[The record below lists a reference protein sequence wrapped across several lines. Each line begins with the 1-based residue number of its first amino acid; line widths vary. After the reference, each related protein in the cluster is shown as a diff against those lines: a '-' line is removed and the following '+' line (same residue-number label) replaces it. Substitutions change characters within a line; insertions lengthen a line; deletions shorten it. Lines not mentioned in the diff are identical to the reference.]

1 MRAEYFLHTGRFP
14 ELPPCLPRRG
24 NVLSKALARGL
35 LTLFGWRVDGN
46 FPDRP
51 KMVAIV
57 APHTSNWDFIVGIL
71 VVFALGLR
79 VRFLGKHTLF
89 NPWLGWLMRWLG
101 GTPVIRDTPQ
111 GAVAEAVEMIAREEK
126 VLLGIAPE
134 GTRRRGAQWRSG
146 FYNIALAAR
155 VPILPAAFDFGRRS
169 LRLFP
174 VFEPTGNYEA
184 DLARLQAPY
193 EGVRGRNH

>member
-1 MRAEYFLHTGRFP
+1 MPAGRFP

-35 LTLFGWRVDGN
+35 LALLGWGVDGE
-46 FPDRP
+46 FPDLP
-51 KMVAIV
+51 KLVAIV
-57 APHTSNWDFIVGIL
+57 APHTSNWDFIIGIL

-89 NPWLGWLMRWLG
+89 NPWLGWLMRWFG
-101 GTPVIRDTPQ
+101 GIPVIRDTPQ
-111 GAVAEAVEMIAREEK
+111 GAVTDAVEMFAREEQ
-126 VLLGIAPE
+126 VILGIAPE
-134 GTRRRGAQWRSG
+134 GTRRRGTPWRSG
-146 FYNIALAAR
+146 FYNIALAAE

-174 VFEPTGNYEA
+174 VFKPTGNYEA
-184 DLARLQAPY
+184 DLAKLQTLY
-193 EGVRGRNH
+193 EGVRGRNA